1 MDKKKGAVRLCTTLE
16 TLGGSKSGIIS
27 FYNDIIDNAERNI
40 GKMTTNGVKITD
52 GMVRMFK
59 DRRAE
64 IFNIQGGNR

>member
-1 MDKKKGAVRLCTTLE
+1 MDKDKGAVRLCTTLE
-16 TLGGSKSGIIS
+16 GIGSSKNCIMS

>member
-40 GKMTTNGVKITD
+40 GKMTTNGVEITEK
-52 GMVRMFK
+52 MVRMFK
-59 DRRAE
+59 DRRTE
-64 IFNIQGGNR
+64 IFDI

>member
-40 GKMTTNGVKITD
+40 GKMTTNGVEITEK
-52 GMVRMFK
+52 MVRLFK
-59 DRRAE
+59 DRRTE
-64 IFNIQGGNR
+64 IFDI